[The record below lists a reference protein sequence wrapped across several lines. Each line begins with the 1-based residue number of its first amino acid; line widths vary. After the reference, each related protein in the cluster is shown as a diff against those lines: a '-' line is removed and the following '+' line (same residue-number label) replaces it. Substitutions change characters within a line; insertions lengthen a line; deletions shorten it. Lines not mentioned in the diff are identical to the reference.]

1 MDPLLEELLD
11 QDEINSRHWRSH
23 NAELRAFARWQDAPD
38 EDYTFPAI
46 HVALLVIQEA
56 ENAKRHRQE
65 IN

>member
-1 MDPLLEELLD
+1 MHSVPNTE
-11 QDEINSRHWRSH
+11 
-23 NAELRAFARWQDAPD
+23 NAELRAFARWQDTPD